1 MLSIEALENR
11 ILGLVTLLLVA
22 IALFFSSITRADY
35 EDGVNAAFDGDF
47 DTAYLE
53 FSAAAQDGL
62 DLAQYNLG
70 ILYFTGQGV
79 AQNLEQALRWTESA
93 ANQGHVNAQFNLGS
107 LYLEGQGTRQ
117 NNVLGIDWFT
127 RAAHSGHPSA
137 AFALAK
143 MYQQGDP
150 IPKDLIQAYA
160 WAAKA
165 ENNDHDE
172 GTTLKE
178 EIENELNPSEVSQA
192 RRLFATWQI
201 TPALPVLPNR

>member
-1 MLSIEALENR
+1 
-11 ILGLVTLLLVA
+11 
-22 IALFFSSITRADY
+22 
-35 EDGVNAAFDGDF
+35 
-47 DTAYLE
+47 
-53 FSAAAQDGL
+53 
-62 DLAQYNLG
+62 
-70 ILYFTGQGV
+70 
-79 AQNLEQALRWTESA
+79 
-93 ANQGHVNAQFNLGS
+93 
-107 LYLEGQGTRQ
+107 
-117 NNVLGIDWFT
+117 
-127 RAAHSGHPSA
+127 
-137 AFALAK
+137 

-201 TPALPVLPNR
+201 APPLPDLPSQ

>member
-1 MLSIEALENR
+1 MRSIEALENR
-11 ILGLVTLLLVA
+11 IIGLVTLMLVA
-22 IALFFSSITRADY
+22 IVLFFSPITHGDY

-53 FSAAAQDGL
+53 FLTAAQDGL

-79 AQNLEQALRWTESA
+79 AQDLEQAFRWTEAA
-93 ANQGHVNAQFNLGS
+93 ANQGHLNAQFNLGS

-117 NNVLGIDWFT
+117 NDVLGIDWFA
-127 RAAHSGHPSA
+127 RAGHSGHPSA

-178 EIENELNPSEVSQA
+178 EIASELNPPELSQA
-192 RRLFATWQI
+192 RRLFATLQI
-201 TPALPVLPNR
+201 APPLPDLPSQ

>member
-79 AQNLEQALRWTESA
+79 AQNLEQALRWTEAA

-172 GTTLKE
+172 GTALKE